1 MAEKILNT
9 RIQLRYD
16 TYENWMAADIPALK
30 KGEIAICEVPVT
42 QTDVNGI
49 TSVRPQILMKVGPG
63 NFSALDWTNAK
74 AADVYDWAK
83 QTELFVEKSG
93 EGNVVSSI
101 AWDATLNNGKGGI
114 KFTTASVAT
123 SEGLEEL
130 QGRVKTIE
138 DTYATD
144 SDLAG
149 AVEAINAAI
158 ALKADKSYVDAE
170 LAKKQDVIPANT
182 YDAYGAAAAVQG
194 KLDEEVSRAKAAEA
208 ALGERIDAI
217 DFVDETELATAL
229 TPYAKSADVVANS
242 VYTEKMTALDA
253 KDSELTGLIA
263 AEAERAAGAEDGLND
278 RLEEVEAFFKLA
290 EDESLDTAL
299 DTLKEIQ
306 TYITSEGAAADQM
319 VLDIAA
325 NAKAIEDEAKRA
337 GEAEVALG
345 GRITTLEGIDHEA
358 YIAADATLK
367 GELNAEIAKKAN
379 TADLGELAEMDV
391 ADLSLDQYV
400 LKSQAEGYG
409 DILTKTSAATL
420 YQPVGS
426 YAEEVHKHE
435 MADVN
440 GLGDALAAKANSAD
454 LKELAYKTEADLGLG
469 ALAKK
474 DTVAQSEVDGLSAAL
489 AAKADASALGDLAG
503 KDKVAEADLETALAT
518 KINGKADDSALAAIA
533 KTGNVNDLV
542 QTSGDV
548 LVFNCGDAAGNPL
561 V

>member
-16 TYENWMAADIPALK
+16 TYENWMAADVPALK

-63 NFSALDWTNAK
+63 NFNALDWTNAK

-101 AWDATLNNGKGGI
+101 AWDAALNNGKGGI

-123 SEGLEEL
+123 SEGLADL
-130 QGRVKTIE
+130 AGRVKAIE
-138 DTYATD
+138 DGYATD
-144 SDLAG
+144 GDLSA

-182 YDAYGAAAAVQG
+182 YDAHGAAAAVQG

-290 EDESLDTAL
+290 EGESLDTAL

-420 YQPVGS
+420 YQPVGNYWLRLPNRIRLS
-426 YAEEVHKHE
+426 NCLLSRY
-435 MADVN
+435 
-440 GLGDALAAKANSAD
+440 NSGIS
-454 LKELAYKTEADLGLG
+454 K
-469 ALAKK
+469 
-474 DTVAQSEVDGLSAAL
+474 
-489 AAKADASALGDLAG
+489 
-503 KDKVAEADLETALAT
+503 
-518 KINGKADDSALAAIA
+518 
-533 KTGNVNDLV
+533 
-542 QTSGDV
+542 
-548 LVFNCGDAAGNPL
+548 
-561 V
+561 